1 MEERE
6 ECSADAA
13 ITDERSQY
21 SCKSNDEDINC
32 CLIEE
37 TLSNSDNLEVESGVE
52 SAIGDVA
59 EGELLEFGDENLL
72 SLYLGDLDL
81 TTEQARE
88 TLKYFSEY

>member
-6 ECSADAA
+6 EVDDA

-21 SCKSNDEDINC
+21 SCKSDDEDINC

-52 SAIGDVA
+52 SALGDVA
-59 EGELLEFGDENLL
+59 EGELLELADENLL
-72 SLYLGDLDL
+72 SLYLGDLNL
-81 TTEQARE
+81 TTEQAQE

>member
-1 MEERE
+1 MDERE

-13 ITDERSQY
+13 ITDEQSQY

-59 EGELLEFGDENLL
+59 EGELLELGDENLL